1 MKSGKKPMSH
11 LNDIFQAE
19 LEKIPHRFLAKL
31 LKRKLAAQGFDLS
44 DDDARAFAAHIFNSP
59 DEPFEWDDGNEGKH
73 QSISVSLT
81 EAEMQGLE
89 LEISDF
95 TENKLP
101 DLMYSVSR
109 DSAKR
114 IGKSLRKNW
123 PNQKEYDGAVVAD
136 FLDNLEGDWGEAFD
150 ILCMMLTISRE
161 IGPEFSAWAASGE
174 APKAPA
180 RYEALLKL
188 HARGCQVVDEIICLM
203 ENGFADGA
211 FARWRTLHEITVV
224 AALIADGDE
233 ELAIRYFDHEAIE
246 AKRAMDHFKVHYD
259 ELGYE
264 KPDDDEIANIERT
277 YEEFLERY
285 GHGFGAEF
293 GWAAPH
299 LGKKRVRFI
308 DLEEAAGQVAA
319 RSFYKF
325 ASHNVHA
332 SSKGVNYRLGLI
344 DQDEVLLA
352 GRSNVGFFEPAHNTA
367 KALCQLNGTILRDRW
382 DLDTLVTYQ
391 ILLNLWDEVPDA
403 CHDTQE
409 AIEARDEAFKKS
421 QMMQYPKE

>member
-1 MKSGKKPMSH
+1 MKSGKKPMSQ
-11 LNDIFQAE
+11 LNDLFQAE

-31 LKRKLAAQGFDLS
+31 LKRKLAALGFDLS
-44 DDDARAFAAHIFNSP
+44 NDDARAFAAHIFNSP
-59 DEPFEWDDGNEGKH
+59 DKPFEWDDGKEGEH
-73 QSISVSLT
+73 QSVSVSMT
-81 EAEMQGLE
+81 EAEMKDLE

-114 IGKSLRKNW
+114 IGKSLRNDW
-123 PNQKEYDGAVVAD
+123 PNQKEYDGTVVAG
-136 FLDNLEGDWGEAFD
+136 FLDNLEDDWGKAFD
-150 ILCMMLTISRE
+150 ILRMMLTISRE
-161 IGPEFSAWAASGE
+161 IGPEFSTWAASE
-174 APKAPA
+174 DAPKTPA
-180 RYEALLKL
+180 RHEALLKL

-211 FARWRTLHEITVV
+211 FARWRTLHEIAVV
-224 AALIADGDE
+224 TALIADGDE
-233 ELAIRYFDHEAIE
+233 ELAIRYFDHEAID
-246 AKRAMDHFKVHYD
+246 AKRAMDHFKIHYD
-259 ELGYE
+259 ELGYD
-264 KPDDDEIANIERT
+264 KPDDDEIAGIEKT

-308 DLEEAAGQVAA
+308 DLEQAAGQIAA
-319 RSFYKF
+319 RSYYKF

-367 KALCQLNGTILRDRW
+367 QALCQLNGAILRDRW
-382 DLDTLVTYQ
+382 DLDALVTYQ
-391 ILLNLWDEVPDA
+391 ILLNLWEDVPDA

-421 QMMQYPKE
+421 QILQDPKE